1 MNMKKVID
9 GKNLDELIKESL
21 NILCIPVAKT
31 LGPKGNNV
39 IVSASSLPPFI
50 TNDGVTISLNIE
62 SDDVCINSILSILK
76 ESSIK
81 TNEMVGDGTTT
92 TLVLLKSIMDETYEL
107 LNKGISKYE
116 IINRLNYEGKIVENL
131 IRKYSHKPSMEE
143 IRNIVIT
150 SSKSKEAGGIIYDV
164 IKNISSIE
172 GVEITTGEKENTEV
186 IYYNGYSMDT
196 SLASPH
202 FFKDRSIIKLKN
214 PYVIVSDE
222 TLYSLESLSEVIN
235 KVAEE
240 KSSLLIIAAD
250 YSQDFIENVL
260 SLNYDEDLNI
270 YLLKNPE
277 FGNREYMLTQD
288 LKEISSCSLFKGKLK
303 YENIGYLKEVVID
316 KDKTILYF
324 DKSID
329 EYIGKVDTSISDLKD
344 EFEINYYRK
353 RISMLKDGL
362 AKIIVG
368 GKTISEAREAKM
380 HYDDALSAGM
390 SSKNGVSIG
399 AGFTFLKIAYELKDE
414 YILKKVLCEPFRQ
427 ILKNANLDT
436 DLIEMKVIF
445 KFDKIYNVINDEYE
459 DITTTGILDPTD
471 VLIETL
477 KNALSIAN
485 LLLNT
490 TSLVINEQIKN
501 IDIDHDINI

>member
-81 TNEMVGDGTTT
+81 TNEMVCDGTTT

-222 TLYSLESLSEVIN
+222 TL
-235 KVAEE
+235 
-240 KSSLLIIAAD
+240 
-250 YSQDFIENVL
+250 
-260 SLNYDEDLNI
+260 
-270 YLLKNPE
+270 
-277 FGNREYMLTQD
+277 
-288 LKEISSCSLFKGKLK
+288 
-303 YENIGYLKEVVID
+303 
-316 KDKTILYF
+316 
-324 DKSID
+324 
-329 EYIGKVDTSISDLKD
+329 
-344 EFEINYYRK
+344 
-353 RISMLKDGL
+353 
-362 AKIIVG
+362 
-368 GKTISEAREAKM
+368 
-380 HYDDALSAGM
+380 
-390 SSKNGVSIG
+390 
-399 AGFTFLKIAYELKDE
+399 
-414 YILKKVLCEPFRQ
+414 
-427 ILKNANLDT
+427 
-436 DLIEMKVIF
+436 
-445 KFDKIYNVINDEYE
+445 
-459 DITTTGILDPTD
+459 
-471 VLIETL
+471 
-477 KNALSIAN
+477 
-485 LLLNT
+485 
-490 TSLVINEQIKN
+490 
-501 IDIDHDINI
+501 

>member
-380 HYDDALSAGM
+380 HYDDSLHAISSAI
-390 SSKNGVSIG
+390 NGVSVGGGI
-399 AGFTFLKIAYELKDE
+399 TYLKVSSFLNNDF
-414 YILKKVLCEPFRQ
+414 ILKETLKSPFRQ
-427 ILKNANLDT
+427 ILKNANLNYED
-436 DLIEMKVIF
+436 IEKEITN
-445 KFDKIYNVINDEYE
+445 KYERIYNVKTDSFENIEN
-459 DITTTGILDPTD
+459 TSVLDSTE
-471 VLIETL
+471 VLIKSLE
-477 KNALSIAN
+477 NAISITN

-490 TSLVINEQIKN
+490 NSLVINEQIKN
-501 IDIDHDINI
+501 IDTIRDINI